1 MSLAI
6 ECIALNRTYT
16 SGFPGRQ
23 QSVAALDSVDLQIP
37 EGVVFGLLG
46 PNGAGK
52 TTMVRIL
59 ATLLAPTAGTAKV
72 LELDVMKETSQV
84 RQVIGLVLGGERG
97 LYGRLSGR
105 ENLQYF
111 GAINRLSPKEAD
123 SRADELLEHLGL
135 KDAAKTTVDRYSR
148 GMKQRLHIA
157 RGLMTDPKV
166 IFLDEPTLGLDPA
179 GAQYFRGLV
188 SDLARSG
195 KTILLTTHYM
205 LEADLLCQELAI
217 INRGQIIAQGTPQ
230 AIKGSFSKISVVEA
244 TIRSV
249 SDKVM
254 QDIESLDVVDGVTA
268 VSDGPYR
275 KVIARVRHPEGAVD
289 AIVSVVGKEDVEAV
303 VHREPTL
310 EEAYLSIL
318 S

>member
-1 MSLAI
+1 MSLGI
-6 ECIALNRTYT
+6 ECIALGRTYT
-16 SGFPGRQ
+16 SGFPGRLR
-23 QSVAALDSVDLQIP
+23 SVTALDGVDLQIP
-37 EGVVFGLLG
+37 QGVVFGLLG

-59 ATLLAPTAGTAKV
+59 ATLLAPTAGSARV
-72 LELDVMKETSQV
+72 LGLDVMKETSKV
-84 RQVIGLVLGGERG
+84 RQAIGLVLGGERG

-157 RGLMTDPKV
+157 RGLMTNPEV

-179 GAQYFRGLV
+179 GAQYLRQLV
-188 SDLARSG
+188 SELARSG

-205 LEADLLCQELAI
+205 LEADLLCHQIAI
-217 INRGQIIAQGTPQ
+217 INKGQIVAQGTPQ
-230 AIKGSFSKISVVEA
+230 DIKGTFSKVSVVEA
-244 TIRSV
+244 TVRDV
-249 SDKVM
+249 SDQAV
-254 QDIESLDVVDGVTA
+254 QDIERLDGVEGVTA

-275 KVIARVRHPEGAVD
+275 KVIARVRHPERAVD
-289 AIVSVVGKEDVEAV
+289 AIVSVVGKENIEAV